1 MAAGKP
7 VVAYD
12 SGGLSEIIVDGV
24 TGLLVSRGNLKG
36 LISAVE
42 YLLKNE
48 DEAKRMGREG
58 RKRVEHFFNLNRM
71 VDQYARELQKV

>member
-1 MAAGKP
+1 
-7 VVAYD
+7 
-12 SGGLSEIIVDGV
+12 
-24 TGLLVSRGNLKG
+24 LVSRGNLKG